1 MKFRRR
7 RAGAAREDVFINLA
21 SLIDVIFVL
30 LLFFV
35 VSTTFTR
42 PEQLNIELPSAE
54 SGETAGT
61 EQKQL
66 ELSVDAEGHYA
77 LNGQALAKSDL
88 ATLMAAMQRESAGD
102 NNLPVVIS
110 ADAKSTHQSVVTA
123 MDAAGKLGFVHLRIT
138 TVENTAA
145 KPDVVLRATARRLVP
160 GASGAG
166 AAASAGGSLSSGG
179 ERPPGGLPVRA
190 QARLPGTAAG
200 AGGRQHHRRR
210 NRQDADDPLDDRA
223 LQARGLRVGVI
234 SRGYGARPP
243 TTPWRVRAEQD
254 AAEAGDE
261 PLMIVRRSGVPLMI
275 DPDRPRALQALLAEE
290 QLDLV
295 LCDDGLQHYR
305 LARDLELV
313 LIDAARG
320 LGNGRCLPAGPLRE
334 PAERLE
340 SVDALLY
347 NGADEDPDGGYA
359 FRLQPTA
366 LINLQSGERRPLEHF
381 PAARRSMPW
390 PGSAIRSV
398 SSGRSRRYTGGRF
411 RMPSRITRPTRRPN
425 WRSARR
431 CRC

>member
-1 MKFRRR
+1 M
-7 RAGAAREDVFINLA
+7 
-21 SLIDVIFVL
+21 
-30 LLFFV
+30 
-35 VSTTFTR
+35 
-42 PEQLNIELPSAE
+42 
-54 SGETAGT
+54 
-61 EQKQL
+61 
-66 ELSVDAEGHYA
+66 
-77 LNGQALAKSDL
+77 
-88 ATLMAAMQRESAGD
+88 
-102 NNLPVVIS
+102 
-110 ADAKSTHQSVVTA
+110 
-123 MDAAGKLGFVHLRIT
+123 
-138 TVENTAA
+138 
-145 KPDVVLRATARRLVP
+145 
-160 GASGAG
+160 
-166 AAASAGGSLSSGG
+166 
-179 ERPPGGLPVRA
+179 
-190 QARLPGTAAG
+190 
-200 AGGRQHHRRR
+200 
-210 NRQDADDPLDDRA
+210 
-223 LQARGLRVGVI
+223 I

-381 PAARRSMPW
+381 PAGQEVHALAGIGNPQRFFRTLEALHWRAIPHAFPDHATYTAAELAFSPPLPLLMTEKDAVKCRAFAAADWWYLAVDAVPSPAFVAWFDARLEHLL
-390 PGSAIRSV
+390 
-398 SSGRSRRYTGGRF
+398 
-411 RMPSRITRPTRRPN
+411 
-425 WRSARR
+425 AR
-431 CRC
+431 

>member
-61 EQKQL
+61 KQKQL

-145 KPDVVLRATARRLVP
+145 KP
-160 GASGAG
+160 
-166 AAASAGGSLSSGG
+166 
-179 ERPPGGLPVRA
+179 
-190 QARLPGTAAG
+190 
-200 AGGRQHHRRR
+200 
-210 NRQDADDPLDDRA
+210 
-223 LQARGLRVGVI
+223 
-234 SRGYGARPP
+234 
-243 TTPWRVRAEQD
+243 
-254 AAEAGDE
+254 
-261 PLMIVRRSGVPLMI
+261 
-275 DPDRPRALQALLAEE
+275 
-290 QLDLV
+290 
-295 LCDDGLQHYR
+295 
-305 LARDLELV
+305 
-313 LIDAARG
+313 
-320 LGNGRCLPAGPLRE
+320 
-334 PAERLE
+334 
-340 SVDALLY
+340 
-347 NGADEDPDGGYA
+347 
-359 FRLQPTA
+359 
-366 LINLQSGERRPLEHF
+366 
-381 PAARRSMPW
+381 
-390 PGSAIRSV
+390 
-398 SSGRSRRYTGGRF
+398 
-411 RMPSRITRPTRRPN
+411 
-425 WRSARR
+425 
-431 CRC
+431 